1 MDTVGGIPVECL
13 TGELAGVWSGWRI
26 LGDREI
32 VREASA
38 KGTHIN
44 LAIKCLATRRNCPLT
59 EAEAYF
65 YREVDVWVKELLDKQ
80 QVFRATHIL
89 KNAGKN
95 PKEYITVICINSRDQ
110 KLRDYL
116 VQHLRKIDGLQASE
130 LKAWQLFNI
139 MNDYK
144 AKYFVEDDPITNK
157 SIEEI
162 IQMPEDLKII
172 ICTDLYFHTFQ
183 GELVEYLSSQ
193 IVWDYLLMRNKVD
206 LILFWIDINY
216 GVHQLNPSSKDKELY
231 EALKHLKIT
240 DNVIDSTQQSSAA
253 SITKE
258 VVLDYLGRYGVF
270 TSNEAVSVKHVL
282 TRLLNNK
289 IVPAKFE
296 KILSQHSCNIQN
308 RNLLSKLNIGLY
320 SKSYLEEDH
329 MLDVDKKIQR
339 FTIALERVASSS
351 ASIEEF
357 EGCIL
362 ATIDYISDDAV
373 NYLETN
379 PLVFLS
385 LIFLLYRK
393 KTAQFV
399 ESDRA
404 PHRILGDTVM
414 NNEGVQFGSTLMV
427 PRDVVNSILHRFPH
441 FERAILGKTVARDSN
456 MYQLLNGFKNFNA
469 SRSFLWRQRTNQM
482 PTFYNEYL
490 VKRYGHKEKLTYI
503 NYLKQGRPNMAV
515 RLFVYDQKKFHHD
528 ISSKMKCQASTEA
541 HILALRNITLPEITS
556 ACVSFIEAIG
566 VDSETLRLHLTVAK
580 RIQDQLEIS
589 AGELLESVVYKNASD
604 LKTLSSHLEHCF
616 KQHLKETIEENPCEL
631 ITAIKDWDLNI
642 KFAQTHKTLLPESF
656 LEYLVQRELCFEFL
670 LVGQI
675 FDYPIDQM
683 LRLVKKLANPS
694 IKGHLL
700 ACLDNPNLCSG
711 DSINFVDRQLKS
723 RDSRQFLYSKIG
735 LRNCSSG
742 SGSPTESGSHA
753 PGNSMESFMCLSHDD
768 LWMAILKCHY
778 SQDPPGSLVQTAH
791 CHGAPFLVVLATCY
805 EPSAIPAYW
814 CSWLVISTNDRS
826 IITDYKDCLDR
837 QIWPADRVLKLLTR
851 LVASGYTKTITKSLQ
866 IFMPENPL
874 RLFAE
879 FLTQCVNLG
888 DFESGQEKLHMF
900 KTACSGLVSN
910 MNISWMD
917 SDPSYL
923 KNSYWIILASIK
935 CATIAL
941 GYSFSSTV
949 SQMEF
954 IKVLCSS
961 NFSADLPD
969 APDFGQL
976 FTIMEILKDTEVSL
990 NFTYLSSFDDPNLLE
1005 KEIQRCLAQLAQSD
1019 NYKVALRLCNAL
1031 NINCSDVIIAEWRK
1045 EFEKTLIEDGQLVT
1059 KCWINCSKDFEKYHV
1074 SYETAAQFY
1083 VEFAEKVVSHK
1094 ERFEILKL
1102 AHEILQG
1109 TSVNPNIKHGVE
1121 MAMWKSCI
1129 LADPD
1134 TIDFNNAPISLNKLK
1149 TELMSGLSE
1158 LQVCCELTEPGE
1170 KLAAEKLLERFLDT
1184 GHLGTA
1190 LRIAKIFNYK
1200 HRDLQILM
1208 LCLSLAE
1215 GEVSPY
1221 ELTAQQRLLLSTKPK
1236 LKNQWQVA
1244 YSGKGFPK
1252 VSSMSS
1258 QSQKLSE
1265 DETGDISMEVALE
1278 AANSTPEK
1286 LVKIDCIFQ
1295 LERFTEILSHGIAAG
1310 RKVLLCYRL
1319 ATHLGKS
1326 YQNLLTLTDPIAFLE
1341 EIVAGECDY
1350 KLEVIKDVVAA
1361 YNINN
1366 HQLAEFLSEKIESSI
1381 VRHIEG
1387 GHIDQPMTMWGYT
1400 LDGNFHVI
1408 TELCSEPSLLGSKLL
1423 HTTTRLLGRF
1433 HGENRDAST
1442 LRVIVELLIKS
1453 HDCFTAACNMEG
1465 IASILRKS
1473 QQLANS
1479 LQNLKQ
1485 WGLLVRLLT
1494 GVGRFTEMNYIL
1506 QIIKENEQFEFLLTG
1521 RGLEKIPG
1529 LKTALLDFLK
1539 RNCPDNEDLF
1549 KLVAHH
1555 FCLYSE
1561 IASIWEQEAKEAI
1574 KKVLINA
1581 RIECR
1586 NEGNLNPGDIRLR
1599 KNDITE
1605 KQLHLAM
1612 INYTHATEYYLQDQR
1627 KYENPLFDI
1636 KRRLYSGFQTHQD
1649 SKLSLAYQC
1658 CHLAELVALQ
1668 ISFLNSVHQNQQVL
1682 CVLNLGSADIDRM
1695 ICNDLNFSQANI
1707 LIRAYNH
1714 PVDWG
1719 SVLYAQCITRTNAK
1733 YLKDFMTINEL
1744 TTAIVKDSVKRYQL
1758 EKHITKEMVENMQQL
1773 ISRLK
1778 DVKCKYTLASQLGFK
1793 NVIETILGDA
1803 AVSAYLKDTVWRKGY
1818 TSTAFE

>member
-1 MDTVGGIPVECL
+1 MDSVGGIPVECL
-13 TGELAGVWSGWRI
+13 TGELAGVWSGWRT
-26 LGDREI
+26 LGDREV

-59 EAEAYF
+59 EAQAYF

-80 QVFRATHIL
+80 QVFRATHII
-89 KNAGKN
+89 KNVGKN
-95 PKEYITVICINSRDQ
+95 PKEYINFICINSRDQ

-116 VQHLRKIDGLQASE
+116 VQHLRKINGLQESE

-144 AKYFVEDDPITNK
+144 ARYLVENDPITNK

-162 IQMPEDLKII
+162 IQMPEDVKTILY
-172 ICTDLYFHTFQ
+172 TDLYFHTFQ
-183 GELVEYLSSQ
+183 AELAENLSSQ

-206 LILFWIDINY
+206 LISFWIDINY
-216 GVHQLNPSSKDKELY
+216 GAHPSNPPPIDKDLREV
-231 EALKHLKIT
+231 LKHLKIT
-240 DNVIDSTQQSSAA
+240 GSMIDSIQQSSAA
-253 SITKE
+253 NITKE

-270 TSNEAVSVKHVL
+270 ASDEVVSVKHML

-296 KILSQHSCNIQN
+296 ETLSQPSCNIKN
-308 RNLLSKLNIGLY
+308 KDLLPKLNIGLY
-320 SKSYLEEDH
+320 SKSYLEENH
-329 MLDVDKKIQR
+329 MLDVDRKIQR
-339 FTIALERVASSS
+339 FSVALEPVASSS
-351 ASIEEF
+351 ANVEEF

-373 NYLETN
+373 KYLKAN
-379 PLVFLS
+379 PLVLLS

-393 KTAQFV
+393 KTAQLL
-399 ESDRA
+399 ECKSA
-404 PHRILGDTVM
+404 LHRILGDTFM
-414 NNEGVQFGSTLMV
+414 NDEGIQFGSALMV
-427 PRDVVNSILHRFPH
+427 PRDVVDSILQCFTHLK
-441 FERAILGKTVARDSN
+441 RAILGKTVAQDSN
-456 MYQLLNGFKNFNA
+456 MYQLLNGFKNFNT
-469 SRSFLWRQRTNQM
+469 SRGFLWRQRTNQI

-515 RLFVYDQKKFHHD
+515 RLLVYDQKKFHRD
-528 ISSKMKCQASTEA
+528 ISSNMKCQASTEA
-541 HILALRNITLPEITS
+541 HIFALRNIALPEITS
-556 ACVSFIEAIG
+556 ACVSFIETIG
-566 VDSETLRLHLTVAK
+566 VDSENLRLHLTVAK
-580 RIQDQLEIS
+580 RIRDQLGIS

-604 LKTLSSHLEHCF
+604 LNILSSHLEHCF
-616 KQHLKETIEENPCEL
+616 KQHLKETLEEDTHEL
-631 ITAIKDWDLNI
+631 IAAIKDWDLNV
-642 KFAQTHKTLLPESF
+642 KFAQTHKTSLPESF
-656 LEYLVQRELCFEFL
+656 LEYLVQRELYFEFL

-675 FDYPIDQM
+675 FGYPIQQM
-683 LRLVKKLANPS
+683 VRLVKNLSNS
-694 IKGHLL
+694 NVKGHLL
-700 ACLDNPNLCSG
+700 ACLDNSNLCNG
-711 DSINFVDRQLKS
+711 DSFNFVNRQLKS

-742 SGSPTESGSHA
+742 SGSPTESGSYA
-753 PGNSMESFMCLSHDD
+753 SENLMESFMCLSHDD

-778 SQDPPGSLVQTAH
+778 SQDPPGSLLQTAR
-791 CHGAPFLVVLATCY
+791 CHRAPFLVVLATCY
-805 EPSAIPAYW
+805 EPSAIPSYW
-814 CSWLVISTNDRS
+814 CSWLVISTNDHS
-826 IITDYKDCLDR
+826 IISDYKDCLDC
-837 QIWPADRVLKLLTR
+837 QIWPANRVLKLLKW
-851 LVASGYTKTITKSLQ
+851 LVASGYTKTISKSLE

-888 DFESGQEKLHMF
+888 DFESGQEKLHTF
-900 KTACSGLVSN
+900 KTACTGLVSN
-910 MNISWMD
+910 MNISWTD
-917 SDPSYL
+917 TDTSYL

-941 GYSFSSTV
+941 GHSFPSTA
-949 SQMEF
+949 SQIEF
-954 IKVLCSS
+954 IKVLYSS
-961 NFSADLPD
+961 DFGADLPD
-969 APDFGQL
+969 APDFGRL
-976 FTIMEILKDTEVSL
+976 FTIMEILMDTEVSL
-990 NFTYLSSFDDPNLLE
+990 NFAYLASFEDPNLLE
-1005 KEIQRCLAQLAQSD
+1005 QELQRCLAQLAQSN
-1019 NYKVALRLCNAL
+1019 NYKVALQLCNAANL
-1031 NINCSDVIIAEWRK
+1031 DCSAVIIDQWRK
-1045 EFEKTLIEDGQLVT
+1045 EFEKRILEDGKLVT

-1074 SYETAAQFY
+1074 SHETAAQFY

-1109 TSVNPNIKHGVE
+1109 TSVNSNIKHGVE

-1134 TIDFNNAPISLNKLK
+1134 TINFDNAPVSLNKLK
-1149 TELMSGLSE
+1149 TELMSGLTD
-1158 LQVCCELTEPGE
+1158 LQVRCELMDPGE

-1184 GHLGTA
+1184 GHLSTA

-1221 ELTAQQRLLLSTKPK
+1221 ELTAQQRLLLLTKPK

-1244 YSGKGFPK
+1244 YTGKGLPK
-1252 VSSMSS
+1252 VSSTNS

-1265 DETGDISMEVALE
+1265 DKIGNTSMEIALDV
-1278 AANSTPEK
+1278 ANSIPEK

-1295 LERFTEILSHGIAAG
+1295 LERFTEILSHGITAG

-1319 ATHLGKS
+1319 AAHLGKS

-1350 KLEVIKDVVAA
+1350 KLEVIKDIVAA
-1361 YNINN
+1361 YNVNN
-1366 HQLAEFLSEKIESSI
+1366 HQLAEFLSGKIESTI

-1387 GHIDQPMTMWGYT
+1387 GHVDQQMTMWGYP
-1400 LDGNFHVI
+1400 LDGNFQII

-1433 HGENRDAST
+1433 YGENRDANT
-1442 LRVIVELLIKS
+1442 LKVIVELLIKS

-1539 RNCPDNEDLF
+1539 RNCPENEDLF

-1561 IASIWEQEAKEAI
+1561 IALIWEQEAKEAI

-1581 RIECR
+1581 RVECR
-1586 NEGNLNPGDIRLR
+1586 NQGNLNPGDIRLT
-1599 KNDITE
+1599 KNDTTE

-1627 KYENPLFDI
+1627 RYENPLFDI

-1658 CHLAELVALQ
+1658 CHLAELMALQ

-1682 CVLNLGSADIDRM
+1682 CVLNLGSAEIDKM

-1719 SVLYAQCITRTNAK
+1719 SVLYAQCITRTNTK
-1733 YLKDFMTINEL
+1733 YLKDFMTTNEL

-1758 EKHITKEMVENMQQL
+1758 EKYITKEMVENMQQL
-1773 ISRLK
+1773 ISMLK
-1778 DVKCKYTLASQLGFK
+1778 DVECKYSLASQLGFK

-1803 AVSAYLKDTVWRKGY
+1803 AISAYLKDTVWRKGY
-1818 TSTAFE
+1818 TTTAFE